1 MKIVRASIYSV
12 DLPTKGGSYHL
23 TSGFSEPGNQSI
35 IVQLDTDEGISGFG
49 EVCPIGTH
57 YGRGWGGAAHA
68 GLVCRDRELRSRCLI
83 ALSDYIR
90 LDTAAL
96 LGPGDSSI

>member
-57 YGRGWGGAAHA
+57 YGRGWGGAAA
-68 GLVCRDRELRSRCLI
+68 SGVP
-83 ALSDYIR
+83 
-90 LDTAAL
+90 L
-96 LGPGDSSI
+96 LAKMILGEDLLQSERRHSL